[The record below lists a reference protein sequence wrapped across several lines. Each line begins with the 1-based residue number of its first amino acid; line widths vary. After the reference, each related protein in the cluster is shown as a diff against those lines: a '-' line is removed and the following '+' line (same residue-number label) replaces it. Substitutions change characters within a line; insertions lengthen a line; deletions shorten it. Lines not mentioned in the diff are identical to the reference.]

1 MLLSLEILTEQMRRL
16 PGVGNKTAL
25 KYALSILEMDE
36 MQAQAFVSA
45 VESARRNIRRCDR
58 CFNLSEGICCS
69 VCEDASRS
77 DAQICVVE
85 DARAVMAMERVSGY
99 KGRYHVLEGV
109 ISPMDGV
116 GPDDLRICELLER
129 VNAQLAAGEC
139 EVIVATN
146 STVEGE
152 TTAMYLTKLLKPL
165 GAKVTRLAYGIPVG
179 ADLEYADEVTL
190 GRAIEG
196 RREI

>member
-1 MLLSLEILTEQMRRL
+1 MLLTLEVLTEQMRKL

-25 KYALSILEMDE
+25 KYALSILEMDDFE
-36 MQAQAFVSA
+36 AQSFVSSI
-45 VESARRNIRRCDR
+45 ENARRNIRRCER
-58 CFNLSEGICCS
+58 CFNLSEGICCN
-69 VCEDASRS
+69 VCEDGSRS

-85 DARAVMAMERVSGY
+85 DARAVMAMERVSGF

-116 GPDDLRICELLER
+116 GPDELRIKELLQR
-129 VNAQLAAGEC
+129 VREQLSLGEC

-152 TTAMYLTKLLKPL
+152 TTAMYLTKLLRPL

>member
-1 MLLSLEILTEQMRRL
+1 MLLSLEILTEQMRKL
-16 PGVGNKTAL
+16 PGVGKKTAL
-25 KYALSILEMDE
+25 KYALSILEMDQT
-36 MQAQAFVSA
+36 QAESFVSA
-45 VESARRNIRRCDR
+45 IENARRNIRRCER
-58 CFNLSEGICCS
+58 CFHLSEGICCNI
-69 VCEDASRS
+69 CEDSSRS

-85 DARAVMAMERVSGY
+85 DTRAVMAMERVSGY

-116 GPDDLRICELLER
+116 GPDDLRVRELLER
-129 VNAQLAAGEC
+129 VNLQLSCGEC

>member
-1 MLLSLEILTEQMRRL
+1 
-16 PGVGNKTAL
+16 
-25 KYALSILEMDE
+25 
-36 MQAQAFVSA
+36 
-45 VESARRNIRRCDR
+45 
-58 CFNLSEGICCS
+58 
-69 VCEDASRS
+69 
-77 DAQICVVE
+77 
-85 DARAVMAMERVSGY
+85 VMAMERVSGF

-116 GPDDLRICELLER
+116 GPEQLRISELVDR
-129 VNAQLAAGEC
+129 VNEQLEKGEC

-152 TTAMYLTKLLKPL
+152 TTAMYLTKLLKPM

>member
-1 MLLSLEILTEQMRRL
+1 MLLSLELLVEQMRKL
-16 PGVGNKTAL
+16 PGVGAKTAM
-25 KYALSILEMDE
+25 KYALSILEMSDSD
-36 MQAQAFVSA
+36 ADAFATA
-45 VESARRNIRRCDR
+45 VADARRNIRRCER
-58 CFNLSEGICCS
+58 CFNLCEGLVCS
-69 VCEDASRS
+69 VCADDGRS
-77 DAQICVVE
+77 DGQSCVVE

-116 GPDDLRICELLER
+116 GPDDLRIAELLSRVRER
-129 VNAQLAAGEC
+129 LEEGEC

-146 STVEGE
+146 STIEGE
-152 TTAMYLTKLLKPL
+152 TTAMYLTKILKPL
-165 GAKVTRLAYGIPVG
+165 GVKVTRLAYGIPVG

-196 RREI
+196 RREM

>member
-1 MLLSLEILTEQMRRL
+1 MLLSLEILAERMRKL
-16 PGVGNKTAL
+16 PGVGAKTAM
-25 KYALSILEMDE
+25 KYALAILEMSSED
-36 MQAQAFVSA
+36 ADSFVSA
-45 VESARRNIRRCDR
+45 IEDARRNIRRCEK
-58 CFNLSEGICCS
+58 CFNLSEGIVCS
-69 VCEDASRS
+69 VCADEKRS

-85 DARAVMAMERVSGY
+85 DARAVMAMERVTGFS
-99 KGRYHVLEGV
+99 GRYHVLEGV

-116 GPDDLRICELLER
+116 GPDDLRISELLLRIRE
-129 VNAQLAAGEC
+129 QLEQGEC

-146 STVEGE
+146 STIEGE

-165 GAKVTRLAYGIPVG
+165 GVKVTRLAYGIPVG

-196 RREI
+196 RREM